1 MGCEYTERGPRS
13 NAKTQPFPGRYGQQV
28 GGYNDDYLQMGEWQ
42 KLPKVKAYD
51 KRVREIKTGVRKE
64 MSPKNQLTK
73 IKEGGFLDLVVQKRF
88 DEVKEKI
95 GFSSNIFMVFG
106 LPTHKLNG
114 NPAFWTKETSLCK
127 LTVTRDDKN
136 EVPYGCYARINQI
149 FIDTEIRTKNTNV
162 IDVGRTFNE
171 YVKKVGYEEGYANKA
186 LLRQL
191 INYVTSV
198 IKVEPKDPLPGR
210 IMGVH
215 SLVARA
221 WDIYFDVRNPDQLTF
236 SKGQIILDEGYAR
249 YIHKHSV
256 PLDMNVVRCF
266 KRNPLALDFY
276 RFLAYRNNGLNETV
290 AFSDKLLFE
299 QLGTDQQIDKV
310 TRSRLKA
317 ILKALQMYWPV
328 KAKLEGG
335 YFELQPSPPAVQR
348 KIQSRQPIVIVDKSG
363 VK

>member
-1 MGCEYTERGPRS
+1 MS
-13 NAKTQPFPGRYGQQV
+13 AQNQV
-28 GGYNDDYLQMGEWQ
+28 
-42 KLPKVKAYD
+42 A
-51 KRVREIKTGVRKE
+51 
-64 MSPKNQLTK
+64 K
-73 IKEGGFLDLVVQKRF
+73 IKGERLLDLVVQKRF
-88 DEVKEKI
+88 EEVKEKI

-127 LTVTRDDKN
+127 LTITRDEKN

-149 FIDTEIRTKNTNV
+149 FIDTEVRTKNTNV

-171 YVKKVGYEEGYANKA
+171 YVRKLGYKEGKANKA

-210 IMGVH
+210 IMGIH
-215 SLVARA
+215 SVVARA

-236 SKGQIILDEGYAR
+236 SKGQIILDEDYAR

-256 PLDMNVVRCF
+256 PLDMNVVGCF

-276 RFLAYRNNGLNETV
+276 RFLAYRNNGLNETI
-290 AFSDKLLFE
+290 AFPDNLLFE
-299 QLGTDQQIDKV
+299 QLGTEEENERKIRMK
-310 TRSRLKA
+310 LKG
-317 ILKALQMYWPV
+317 ILRGIQMYWPV
-328 KAKLEGG
+328 KAKFEDG

-348 KIQSRQPIVIVDKSG
+348 KIPSRQPIVIVDKSG